1 MKAFLTAI
9 AAMSLCCASLF
20 AQDVVTFYGK
30 VIDSATGQPV
40 SAASVLL
47 EGTTVTNVTN
57 SEGVFSLKVPA
68 DNRARVV
75 VSHLG
80 YLTVFTASSSFAASS
95 QDKPA
100 EVFLPPTIYQLD
112 PARIHALDA
121 YSIVRDALLSVHT
134 NYPSSH
140 VGMMAFY
147 RELIRKGGRKF
158 IVLNE
163 AVLDIDKAPYNVYVS
178 DRASI
183 YKGRGSVNY
192 DHTDSLAVKF
202 QGGIMSCFEADLA
215 KNPFPGCDI
224 KDLNDT
230 YDFKLVG
237 SNVIDGRTF
246 YEIEFNQRPGDTYIL
261 YRGTLFIDTET
272 LAFGRVVIRM
282 NVEGREEE
290 ASTAFVRKK
299 PNGYRIFINESF
311 YEINYRLSAGKWY
324 LDYAHLSVA
333 FDTRA
338 KGTLFRNHY
347 SVDSE
352 MAITSHKDEVMPIGR
367 DERVRFSDIL
377 SNQVADFA
385 DDNFWGDYN
394 VIEPDQN
401 INQVVRRIVRQLERR
416 R

>member
-1 MKAFLTAI
+1 MKARLTVLFALFLCATA
-9 AAMSLCCASLF
+9 F

-40 SAASVLL
+40 PAASVLL

-57 SEGVFSLKVPA
+57 SEGVFSLKVPEG
-68 DNRARVV
+68 NRARIV

-80 YLTVFTASSSFAASS
+80 YLTVFTPSSTFATSS

-100 EVFLPPTIYQLD
+100 DVFLPPTTYQLD

-121 YSIVRDALLSVHT
+121 YTIVRDALLTVNH
-134 NYPSSH
+134 NYPSTH
-140 VGMMAFY
+140 IGMTAFY
-147 RELIRKGGRKF
+147 RELIKKGGRKY

-163 AVLDIDKAPYNVYVS
+163 AVLDVDKAPYNVFVA
-178 DRASI
+178 DRAAI
-183 YKGRGSVNY
+183 YKGRGSINY

-202 QGGIMSCFEADLA
+202 QGGIMSCFEADIA
-215 KNPFPGCDI
+215 KNPFPGCSI
-224 KDLNDT
+224 NDLNET
-230 YDFKLVG
+230 YNFTMVG
-237 SNVIDGRTF
+237 SDIIDGRTF
-246 YEIEFNQRPGDTYIL
+246 YEIEFNQKPYDDEYIL
-261 YRGTLFIDTET
+261 YRGTLYIDTET
-272 LAFGRVVIRM
+272 LAFGRIVIRM
-282 NVEGREEE
+282 NVEGREEK
-290 ASTAFVRKK
+290 ASAAFVRKK
-299 PNGYRIFINESF
+299 PSNIRIFINESH
-311 YEINYRLSAGKWY
+311 YEVNYRFSEGKWY
-324 LDYAHLSVA
+324 MDYAHLAVA
-333 FDTRA
+333 FDTRS

-367 DERVRFSDIL
+367 EDRVRFSDIL

-401 INQVVRRIVRQLERR
+401 INQVVKRIVRQLERR